1 MCKKNIY
8 LTFFLLFLLIS
19 LTACGEL
26 VGINPAGILQH
37 INEATQSAEP
47 QRVAETDD
55 LELEDEV
62 ESDLEP
68 MANPRLHPVATMD
81 DGILRLSMRPPITLN
96 PLLNEDVTV
105 APILRLIF
113 EPIITLDE
121 EMRPVGN
128 IADLQ
133 FASDFSSV
141 LLTIGSDVI
150 WSDGLPVTSD
160 DLIFS
165 VETLRRAPAT
175 VIYKNNVSNISQVQ
189 RIDSRTVR
197 IFFTQASVT
206 AGKALNFPIIPQHH
220 YQNENNPRSVRNMN
234 PVGNGPFMFESH
246 IPMRSI
252 TLVRNSNS
260 FRSRA
265 QIEEVEIIF
274 LPDSSTELHAFD
286 QGRIDVLHLPLTEW
300 VRHHSVRPSRHET
313 FPAMYFEFI
322 GFNTWNN
329 IFHDVHN
336 RQAIAHAFNL
346 NTTVSQVY
354 LAQAVPSITPIH
366 PYTWAS
372 TAVNP
377 PIFDPSRAR
386 ALLGSINPEYPL
398 VIIANE
404 ENTQR
409 VSIAN
414 ILARSLTDVG
424 LPTIAEVIPSYE
436 YFARLQLRDFDLYIG
451 GVAMPFIPDV
461 RFLFGGGFYFNDPL
475 LDSLFIAMNSA
486 TTESA
491 YTQAVLQFNQTFA
504 EQLPVIGLAFR
515 HSAVHTSMRVQ
526 AGISPAPDH
535 IFANINTWV
544 IG

>member
-1 MCKKNIY
+1 MCKKNIS
-8 LTFFLLFLLIS
+8 LILSFFLLIS
-19 LTACGEL
+19 LTACSNNI
-26 VGINPAGILQH
+26 GINPAGILQH
-37 INEATQSAEP
+37 INEATQPAES

-68 MANPRLHPVATMD
+68 MANPRLHAVTRMD

-113 EPIITLDE
+113 EPLITLDE

-141 LLTIGSDVI
+141 LLTIGSDVL

-160 DLIFS
+160 DVIFS
-165 VETLRRAPAT
+165 IETLRRAPAN

-197 IFFTQASVT
+197 IFFTQASLT

-220 YQNENNPRSVRNMN
+220 YQNENNPRSTRNMN
-234 PVGNGPFMFESH
+234 PLGNGPFMFESH
-246 IPMRSI
+246 TPMRSI
-252 TLVRNSNS
+252 SLVRNPNS

-265 QIEEVEIIF
+265 QIEEVEVIF
-274 LPDSSTELHAFD
+274 LPDSYTELHAFD

-322 GFNTWNN
+322 GFNTWND

-346 NTTVSQVY
+346 TTTVSQIY
-354 LAQAVPSITPIH
+354 LAQAVPSVTPIH

-377 PIFDPSRAR
+377 PVFDPARAK
-386 ALLGSINPEYPL
+386 ALLGTINPEYPL

-409 VSIAN
+409 ASIAN

-424 LPTIAEVIPSYE
+424 LPTVAEVIPSNE
-436 YFARLQLRDFDLYIG
+436 YFARLQSRDFDLYIG
-451 GVAMPFIPDV
+451 GVTMSFIPDV

-475 LDSLFIAMNSA
+475 LDNLFLAMKSA

-491 YTQAVLQFNQTFA
+491 YIQAISQFNQTFS
-504 EQLPVIGLAFR
+504 ENLPVIGLAFR
-515 HSAVHTSMRVQ
+515 HSAIHTSMRVQ
-526 AGISPAPDH
+526 AGIMPTPDH

-544 IG
+544 ISS